1 MAINIE
7 NLHRDLEDD
16 YGTAMFGGFSMAV
29 IDLEDIQRASPEELI
44 EIAQR
49 NGIDLRRYEV

>member
-7 NLHRDLEDD
+7 KLRRDLEDD
-16 YGTAMFGGFSMAV
+16 YGSAMFGGFPMAIV
-29 IDLEDIQRASPEELI
+29 DLEEIRRASPEELI

-49 NGIDLRRYEV
+49 NGVNLRKYEV